1 MPDPLCRLAVQ
12 HGPQTVDLALPGDAP
27 IGVLLPSIVDLV
39 SRGAVAAD
47 EGRRWYL
54 SRVGHGRLDETSSL
68 HDNEVRDGELLLL
81 TMTPTPAPVLVPN
94 DPWQAVIDAG
104 DTDSAPTRVTAT
116 AACAA
121 AALLGATALVWS
133 GIVTHA
139 TRHVVTAGVI
149 AAATAIGAAAVR
161 RAHHDSTI
169 CVTLSVI
176 AVVFAAIAGL
186 LAVPGGPSTA
196 NALLAAAVACSTSVL
211 LLRITHCGAICLA
224 ALATFAALTTAA
236 AACAVA
242 WMLSVATMGAALATL
257 SLAAVG
263 VAPRLSIAAAGLTP
277 AMSSPDEGAEEDS
290 RAITAHRTLTGLVF
304 GSAGAAALGSVLVAL
319 EPKGAVLAAVIG
331 LVMALR
337 SRTHIGAL
345 RRTALVVGGATAIAA
360 SCATVVVCQP
370 EQANWV
376 CLMSTAV
383 GVGMLCGAF
392 GATSNPVARRA
403 VEVLEYVA
411 LVAVVPLACWVGD
424 IYALVRGLSLP

>member
-27 IGVLLPSIVDLV
+27 VGVLLPSIVDLV
-39 SRGAVAAD
+39 SRGAVATD

-81 TMTPTPAPVLVPN
+81 TMTPIPAPVLVPD
-94 DPWQAVIDAG
+94 DPCRAVIDAG

-139 TRHVVTAGVI
+139 TRHVVTASVI

-161 RAHHDSTI
+161 RAHHDSV
-169 CVTLSVI
+169 CVTLSVV
-176 AVVFAAIAGL
+176 AVVFAAITGL

-211 LLRITHCGAICLA
+211 LLRITHCGAICLTG
-224 ALATFAALTTAA
+224 LATFAALTTAA

>member
-12 HGPQTVDLALPGDAP
+12 HGPHTVDLVLPGDAP
-27 IGVLLPSIVDLV
+27 VGVLLPSIVDLV
-39 SRGAVAAD
+39 SRGAVAAE
-47 EGRRWYL
+47 EGRRWHL

-68 HDNEVRDGELLLL
+68 HDNAVRDGELLLL
-81 TMTPTPAPVLVPN
+81 TMTPIPAPVLVPD
-94 DPWQAVIDAG
+94 DPWRAVIDAG

-116 AACAA
+116 ATCAV
-121 AALLGATALVWS
+121 AALFAATALVWS

-149 AAATAIGAAAVR
+149 AAATAIGAATVR
-161 RAHHDSTI
+161 RAHYDSTV
-169 CVTLSVI
+169 CLTLSVI
-176 AVVFAAIAGL
+176 AVVFAAIAGF

-211 LLRITHCGAICLA
+211 LLRITHCGAICLTG
-224 ALATFAALTTAA
+224 LATFAALTAA

-242 WMLSVATMGAALATL
+242 WTLSVVTMGAALATL

-263 VAPRLSIAAAGLTP
+263 VAARLSITVAGLTP
-277 AMSSPDEGAEEDS
+277 VMSSPDEGAEEDS

-304 GSAGAAALGSVLVAL
+304 GSAGAAALGSVLVAS

-376 CLMSTAV
+376 CLISTAV

-411 LVAVVPLACWVGD
+411 LAAVVPLSFWVGD
-424 IYALVRGLSLP
+424 VYALVRGLSLP